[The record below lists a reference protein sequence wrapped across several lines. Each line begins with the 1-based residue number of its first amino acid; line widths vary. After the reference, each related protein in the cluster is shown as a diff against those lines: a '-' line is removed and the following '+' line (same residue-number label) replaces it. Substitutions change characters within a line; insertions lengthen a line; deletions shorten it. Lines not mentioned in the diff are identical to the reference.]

1 MGSPLAPILA
11 NLFMGCHEKYWIE
24 KTQAVK
30 PAFCK
35 RYADDVFKS
44 ECSIYFVYIETFCI
58 YLNTKHKISLF

>member
-1 MGSPLAPILA
+1 MGSPVAPILA
-11 NLFMGCHEKYWIE
+11 NLFMGCHEKYRIE

-44 ECSIYFVYIETFCI
+44 ECSIYFVYIETFYI
-58 YLNTKHKISLF
+58 